1 MTSIYQTVTCL
12 DTRLRVHIQEN
23 LRSHLIFK
31 VVVTVAKHRCSWNAH
46 WLPDI
51 NSGANGINKIAETLP
66 SEALRGLDLRTEY
79 NTVIFTALIDNSKAF
94 DEVNSNSLW
103 NITDDKSFPNPA
115 KAFVQTL
122 YY

>member
-1 MTSIYQTVTCL
+1 MTSIYKTVTCL
-12 DTRLRVHIQEN
+12 DTRLCVHIQEN
-23 LRSHLIFK
+23 FRSHLIFK
-31 VVVTVAKHRCSWNAH
+31 VVVTVAKYRSSWNAH

-79 NTVIFTALIDNSKAF
+79 NTVIFTAIIDNSKAF
-94 DEVNSNSLW
+94 DEVNRNSLW
-103 NITDDKSFPNPA
+103 NITDDKSFPNPGN
-115 KAFVQTL
+115 AFVQTL